1 MYRGGLDDK
10 AMPAVG
16 MTWLPQCQSDPGVAL
31 LRDYPA
37 EVVSIE
43 CDTCGWVDRYRLV
56 ALVARFGPAAKL
68 SDVLFVLSTDCPRQR
83 DLRFTE
89 PCIASFPALL
99 AQLQATAAN
108 P

>member
-1 MYRGGLDDK
+1 MYRGVLDDK
-10 AMPAVG
+10 AIPMVG
-16 MTWLPQCQSDPGVAL
+16 ITWLPQCQPDPGLAL
-31 LRDYPA
+31 LRDHPA

-56 ALVARFGPAAKL
+56 TLVTRFGPAARL
-68 SDVLFVLSTDCPRQR
+68 SDVLIVLSADCPRHQ

-99 AQLQATAAN
+99 EQLQATTAG